1 MIHATNSNEYLYLQS
16 SMLYAMMSELP
27 ATAGNVSVRGS
38 IAYASQ
44 EPWVYSGS
52 VKDNILFGKEY
63 DSKWYDQVVDACA
76 LRRDLKLLP
85 YGDNSLV
92 GDRGT

>member
-1 MIHATNSNEYLYLQS
+1 
-16 SMLYAMMSELP
+16 MMNELP
-27 ATAGNVSVRGS
+27 AISGSVSIHGS

-52 VKDNILFGKEY
+52 VRDNILFGKEY
-63 DSKWYDQVVDACA
+63 DSKWYDQVIEACA
-76 LRRDLKLLP
+76 LTRDLRLLP

-92 GDRGT
+92 GDRGKH